1 MRAGVVVG
9 RGEAGARPSWTA
21 SAPDPCPTHAQGI
34 IGGSIGYTLVPLDKV
49 DLSLVSVLY
58 TQGDFAAVTPVYT
71 YALENDDGVP
81 IPSAYSA
88 WRPLLGALG
97 PPGLLI
103 AALWHYTAVWHFSF
117 ALVWR
122 WILCAILIAIPY
134 QVLGRFLTGPQKS
147 TKRIYRFAD

>member
-1 MRAGVVVG
+1 MVVG
-9 RGEAGARPSWTA
+9 RGEAGERPSWTA

-103 AALWHYTAVWHFSF
+103 AALCLLTVGEPRTK
-117 ALVWR
+117 ALTV
-122 WILCAILIAIPY
+122 A
-134 QVLGRFLTGPQKS
+134 G
-147 TKRIYRFAD
+147 TKRGPFAGPGLHELEVILRDWSRV